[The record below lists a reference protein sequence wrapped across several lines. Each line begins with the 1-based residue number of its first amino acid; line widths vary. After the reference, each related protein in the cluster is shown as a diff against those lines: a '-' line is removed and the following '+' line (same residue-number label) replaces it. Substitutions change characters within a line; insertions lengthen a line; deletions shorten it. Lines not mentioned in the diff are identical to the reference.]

1 MNKLIMNIPVHP
13 SYGWMIDKLDRK
25 FNVVEYIDLL
35 SVDTDF
41 EMLKQELL
49 LSRLDSY
56 TKNDRYVIFD
66 EDTHYYIDGCSYSL
80 TWYNII
86 KMFLNIDIP
95 LDSLIVFYNGSGLLE
110 QILTL
115 IPRELQN
122 ENCIPT
128 IIDNRSKLWLGRS
141 EQRFINH
148 FDKHRTVNTHIT
160 RHAISMIGE
169 KRIHR
174 NILQNHIKEN
184 NLFDKIAVSYNNVP

>member
-1 MNKLIMNIPVHP
+1 MNIPVHP
-13 SYGWMIDKLDRK
+13 SHSWIIDKLDRK

-86 KMFLNIDIP
+86 KMFLDADIP
-95 LDSLIVFYNGSGLLE
+95 LNSIIVFYNGSGLLE

-128 IIDNRSKLWLGRS
+128 IIDNRSKLWLGRG
-141 EQRFINH
+141 EQIFINN
-148 FDKHRTVNTHIT
+148 FNKHRTVNTHIT
-160 RHAISMIGE
+160 KHAITMMGQ

-184 NLFDKIAVSYNNVP
+184 NLLDKIAVAYNNVS